1 MTFGANTILVLAGCT
16 LFGAIAGPVGTFVL
30 ARRRALV
37 SDVAG
42 HAALLGIALGFLA
55 GEALGIGGRSPL
67 VLLVGAASTAFLAA
81 VLVPPLARLR
91 RVGDD
96 GAIATLLAGF
106 FGLGAVFFS
115 LVQSHGSGSQG
126 GLSKLFFGSAAAMTR
141 ADLFMLAVLSIGVLS
156 ALLFCARGFA
166 TVAFDEDFARV
177 SGGPVRALDFALTA
191 LLVSVVVAGLQIAG
205 VVLVVA
211 LLLTPAATARLAPAS
226 IRRTAVLAALLG
238 GTAAFGGVLASL
250 ATDSIPTG
258 SAMTLVSATIFAAA
272 LALTALRSRVSRAK
286 RATRNIEDLRA

>member
-1 MTFGANTILVLAGCT
+1 MLMKAWAARGRVVEKGQPATRTAAETLNLAKS
-16 LFGAIAGPVGTFVL
+16 V
-30 ARRRALV
+30 
-37 SDVAG
+37 
-42 HAALLGIALGFLA
+42 
-55 GEALGIGGRSPL
+55 
-67 VLLVGAASTAFLAA
+67 
-81 VLVPPLARLR
+81 
-91 RVGDD
+91 
-96 GAIATLLAGF
+96 
-106 FGLGAVFFS
+106 
-115 LVQSHGSGSQG
+115 
-126 GLSKLFFGSAAAMTR
+126 KNR
-141 ADLFMLAVLSIGVLS
+141 ADHEKNTHFRNPRTRQFLNCPRHARSSIIYY
-156 ALLFCARGFA
+156 
-166 TVAFDEDFARV
+166 
-177 SGGPVRALDFALTA
+177 LTA
-191 LLVSVVVAGLQIAG
+191 LCARPLVREMRGGACARFS